1 MLTTAT
7 TSTPQ
12 TYSADTY
19 RLIRIAGS
27 FPAGMTLQIS
37 NLTQGRFVYIFIQ
50 NTNAS
55 ARLITLTAS
64 TTTSG
69 YAAPNFTTAGGGA
82 GASTNTANLAATSG
96 CCCFFVTN
104 VLGSIVAARY

>member
-55 ARLITLTAS
+55 ARIITLTAS

-69 YAAPNFTTAGGGA
+69 YAAPNFTTAAGGG
-82 GASTNTANLAATSG
+82 GVSTNTVNLAATTG
-96 CCCFFVTN
+96 CAVFFVTN
-104 VLGSIVAARY
+104 VLGTIVASRY